1 MQKIFIGLA
10 GLALAL
16 LGGGAA
22 NAEDAVKIGVIIS
35 YSGQFGEA
43 AIAAHVPDL
52 VAARIDRIDRAG
64 KLIAAQVLERAQCPA
79 SGRIAGAD
87 DDDVARVE
95 QRRDLGLRDLQ

>member
-1 MQKIFIGLA
+1 MQKFFIGLA

-22 NAEDAVKIGVIIS
+22 NAEDAVKIGMINE

-43 AIAAHVPDL
+43 AIAAHIPDL
-52 VAARIDRIDRAG
+52 VAAWIECIDCAW
-64 KLIAAQVLERAQCPA
+64 KLIAAQVLKRAQRPA
-79 SGRIAGAD
+79 ARRIAGTD

-95 QRRDLGLRDLQ
+95 QRRDLGLRGLQ